1 MNLCTSEVNGMN
13 DTEKIAKIKALL
25 NIDGTDEDSRLAVYL
40 SLARDELL
48 AWLYN
53 GKTPEGIT
61 DVPERYETVQIMA
74 VVYGYGQAGAEGQT
88 AYAENGISR
97 TWKYDSMV
105 AFIRDHV
112 FPYIEVL

>member
-1 MNLCTSEVNGMN
+1 MSDAEKLEQVKSLMNIT
-13 DTEKIAKIKALL
+13 
-25 NIDGTDEDSRLAVYL
+25 GTDLDAQLAVFL
-40 SLARDELL
+40 SFAKNEIL

-74 VVYGYGQAGAEGQT
+74 VVYGYGQAGAEGHT

>member
-1 MNLCTSEVNGMN
+1 MTDAEKLEQVKSLMNIT
-13 DTEKIAKIKALL
+13 
-25 NIDGTDEDSRLAVYL
+25 GTDLDAQLAVFL
-40 SLARDELL
+40 SFAKNEIL

>member
-1 MNLCTSEVNGMN
+1 MSDAEKLEQVKSLMNITS
-13 DTEKIAKIKALL
+13 
-25 NIDGTDEDSRLAVYL
+25 TDLDAQLAVFL
-40 SLARDELL
+40 SFAKNEIL
-48 AWLYN
+48 AWLYS

-74 VVYGYGQAGAEGQT
+74 VVYGYEQAGAEGQT